1 MEQNRETIG
10 QSAQKHF
17 EGGFYCAES
26 VVVSVTGAYGI
37 ESDLFPKAA
46 TAFCSGMART
56 CGTCGA
62 LTGAMMGLSAVL
74 GRNRP
79 DESVDRVYDATQ
91 QLIRRFEE
99 AFGSRN
105 CHEILGCDLGTP
117 EGQAIF
123 KKEQLR
129 EGCIKIAGR
138 AAEMAGE
145 ILSEKKEDG
154 K

>member
-1 MEQNRETIG
+1 M
-10 QSAQKHF
+10 S
-17 EGGFYCAES
+17 
-26 VVVSVTGAYGI
+26 
-37 ESDLFPKAA
+37 
-46 TAFCSGMART
+46 RT

-74 GRNRP
+74 GRSRP

-91 QLIRRFEE
+91 QLIRRFEAE
-99 AFGSRN
+99 FGSRN
-105 CHEILGCDLGTP
+105 CHELLGCDLGSP
-117 EGQAIF
+117 EGQATF

-145 ILSEKKEDG
+145 IVSEKQGSEK
-154 K
+154 